1 VAEPGRVRELAVVFG
16 RLGCVAFGG
25 PAAHI
30 AMMHDEVVRRRAWL
44 SEQRFL
50 DLVGATNLLPG
61 PNSTELAIYL
71 GYERARWRGLF
82 VAGVCFIAPAAVLVC
97 ALAWAYVRYGR
108 TPVGA
113 GLLYG
118 INPVVIAI
126 IAYAVARLAST
137 AVRGPWLAELAVAA
151 VVAYLAGINE
161 LVVLAG
167 GGLLAVLVAWWRR
180 WRAERESRAAAML
193 PLWLAPL
200 LVPGSDGR
208 LTTLFLTMLKIG
220 SVLYGSGYVL
230 FAFLRGD
237 FVSRLGWLTEQQLLD
252 AVAVGQLTPGPL
264 FTSATFVGYLVAG
277 LPGAVLAT
285 IAIFTPAFVF
295 AALLGRIVSW
305 LRGRWWASAALDG
318 INATAL
324 ALMLGVAFQLGR
336 LALTDA
342 LTGALAVVALLALWR
357 FRLNSAWLI
366 LAGAAVGLA
375 HLALT

>member
-1 VAEPGRVRELAVVFG
+1 VAEPGRVRELVVVFG
-16 RLGCVAFGG
+16 RLGCIAFGG

-30 AMMHDEVVRRRAWL
+30 AMMHDEVVRRREWVT
-44 SEQRFL
+44 EQRFL
-50 DLVGATNLLPG
+50 DLVGATNLVPG

-82 VAGVCFIAPAAVLVC
+82 VAGVCFIAPAAVLVS

-108 TPVGA
+108 SPVGI
-113 GLLYG
+113 GVLYG
-118 INPVVIAI
+118 ITPVVIAI
-126 IAYAVARLAST
+126 IAHAVVKLAPT
-137 AVRGPWLAELAVAA
+137 AVRGLGLAVLAA
-151 VVAYLAGINE
+151 GALVLYLLGLNE
-161 LVVLAG
+161 LLLLAV
-167 GGLLAVLVAWWRR
+167 GGLLAVLMTWWRR
-180 WRAERESRAAAML
+180 PRAKGESRAVALMA
-193 PLWLAPL
+193 LWVAPMFA
-200 LVPGSDGR
+200 PGSGGR
-208 LTTLFLTMLKIG
+208 LGQLFLTMLKIG

-237 FVSRLGWLTEQQLLD
+237 FVVRLGWLTDQQLLD

-277 LPGAVLAT
+277 PWGAVLAT
-285 IAIFTPAFVF
+285 VAIFAPAFVF
-295 AALLGRIVSW
+295 AALLGRIVGW

-336 LALTDA
+336 VALTDP
-342 LTGALAVVALLALWR
+342 LTIGLAIAAGVALWR

-366 LAGAAVGLA
+366 LAGAVVGLV
-375 HLALT
+375 HALLT

>member
-1 VAEPGRVRELAVVFG
+1 MAETGRVRELVVVFG
-16 RLGCVAFGG
+16 KLGFIAFGG

-30 AMMHDEVVRRRAWL
+30 AMMHDEVVRRREWL

-50 DLVGATNLLPG
+50 DLVGATNLVPG

-82 VAGVCFIAPAAVLVC
+82 VAGLCFITPAAVLVC
-97 ALAWAYVRYGR
+97 ALAWAYVRYGH
-108 TPVGA
+108 TPAAV

-118 INPVVIAI
+118 ITPVVIAI
-126 IAYAVARLAST
+126 IAYAVMKLAPT
-137 AVRGPWLAELAVAA
+137 AVRGVWLAIVSVAA
-151 VVAYLAGINE
+151 LVAYLLGLNE
-161 LVVLAG
+161 LVLLAA

-180 WRAERESRAAAML
+180 PRAKGSSRAAALL
-193 PLWLAPL
+193 PLWLAPIFA
-200 LVPGSDGR
+200 PAMGGR
-208 LTTLFLTMLKIG
+208 LWTLFLTMLKIG

-237 FVSRLGWLTEQQLLD
+237 FVARLGWLTDQQLLD
-252 AVAVGQLTPGPL
+252 AVAVGQLTPGPV

-277 LPGAVLAT
+277 LPGAAAAT
-285 IAIFTPAFVF
+285 VAIFAPAFVF
-295 AALLGRIVSW
+295 AALLGRIVGW

-336 LALTDA
+336 VALTDP
-342 LTGALAVVALLALWR
+342 LTIGLAIVAGVALWR

-366 LAGAAVGLA
+366 LAGAVVGLV
-375 HLALT
+375 HALLT